1 MWQFDAIL
9 LSFILSYRPTAVKT
23 LLRKKAGDAPA
34 SPGHRFNYA
43 ISGSAILSSLL
54 IRKTAKPVI
63 ATTVR

>member
-1 MWQFDAIL
+1 MWHINAFSLFSIL
-9 LSFILSYRPTAVKT
+9 PYRLTAVKT

>member
-1 MWQFDAIL
+1 MCQIYAISL
-9 LSFILSYRPTAVKT
+9 FSILPYRLPAVKT

>member
-1 MWQFDAIL
+1 MWQFDAFS
-9 LSFILSYRPTAVKT
+9 LSFILSYRLTAVKT
-23 LLRKKAGDAPA
+23 LLQKKAGDAPA